1 VAAAKVGDAGHRVS
15 VSLNPD
21 QLGTVTVTVDRNA
34 DGTMHI
40 QVSAEQAAT
49 LDMLRRD
56 QAELARILDQA
67 GTGQGSPSLS
77 FSLDSGSGGGGWSMP
92 GQDQHAHS
100 TIQFPAAYADEP
112 GQAIAWP
119 GASRR
124 TATGSIDVTA

>member
-1 VAAAKVGDAGHRVS
+1 MS

-40 QVSAEQAAT
+40 QVSAEQMAT

-56 QAELARILDQA
+56 QGELVRALDQA
-67 GTGQGSPSLS
+67 GTGQGSPGLS
-77 FSLDSGSGGGGWSMP
+77 FSLDSGSGGGWSMP
-92 GQDQHAHS
+92 GGQQDARPPVH
-100 TIQFPAAYADEP
+100 FPSAYADETA
-112 GQAIAWP
+112 QATAWP

-124 TATGSIDVTA
+124 AATGSIDVTA